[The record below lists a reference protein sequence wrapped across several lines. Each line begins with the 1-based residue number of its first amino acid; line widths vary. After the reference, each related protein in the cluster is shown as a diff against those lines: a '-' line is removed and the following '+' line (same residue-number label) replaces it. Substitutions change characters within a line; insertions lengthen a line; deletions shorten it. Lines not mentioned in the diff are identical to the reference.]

1 MVIKKLIIWLL
12 CLTVSSVFA
21 QQLPSRVADEHWTI
35 EKLWMESASPR
46 VSAEENTSRFNQL
59 VDERWPE
66 IIRLADQGNT
76 EMKIVAATAYLN
88 DWQTEPEAGIGLKW
102 LQQAAEE
109 GNSIGMYRY
118 AMMLLEQGK
127 EKEAFQWLKKGA
139 EQGHEIFYA
148 ALGRMYYRGWGTK
161 KDIEKAQE
169 WLVRGFVN
177 TGMLTP
183 GNREFLLD
191 YANILI
197 LQGSAHV
204 AWGYKLS
211 AALMGSEAAYQE
223 FQADMQKIYSEY
235 QNNPNPASPW
245 ELFMNGSASAGKQI
259 DSRGVYVWM
268 LLLPWSIAFEHGIG
282 VPENKVAAQ
291 ALLLYSFRVNE
302 EQEAA
307 GNAPDVPFT
316 FWQPQGL
323 TSEEEAEAESLAG
336 KMWAVSQ
343 PAQEKPKKP
352 TLSMFEPAQSAV
364 LTLAQEYAAAH
375 SKLVNIKSRPNEK
388 HK

>member
-1 MVIKKLIIWLL
+1 
-12 CLTVSSVFA
+12 
-21 QQLPSRVADEHWTI
+21 
-35 EKLWMESASPR
+35 
-46 VSAEENTSRFNQL
+46 
-59 VDERWPE
+59 
-66 IIRLADQGNT
+66 
-76 EMKIVAATAYLN
+76 
-88 DWQTEPEAGIGLKW
+88 
-102 LQQAAEE
+102 
-109 GNSIGMYRY
+109 
-118 AMMLLEQGK
+118 
-127 EKEAFQWLKKGA
+127 
-139 EQGHEIFYA
+139 
-148 ALGRMYYRGWGTK
+148 
-161 KDIEKAQE
+161 
-169 WLVRGFVN
+169 
-177 TGMLTP
+177 
-183 GNREFLLD
+183 
-191 YANILI
+191 
-197 LQGSAHV
+197 
-204 AWGYKLS
+204 
-211 AALMGSEAAYQE
+211 
-223 FQADMQKIYSEY
+223 
-235 QNNPNPASPW
+235 
-245 ELFMNGSASAGKQI
+245 MNGSASAGKQI